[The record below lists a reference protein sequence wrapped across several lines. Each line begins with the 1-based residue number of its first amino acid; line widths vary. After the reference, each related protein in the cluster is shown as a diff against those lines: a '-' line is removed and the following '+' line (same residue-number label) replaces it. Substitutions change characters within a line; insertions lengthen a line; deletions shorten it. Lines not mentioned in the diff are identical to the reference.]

1 MVRGLVGTLLVAA
14 LLLATSATAQ
24 DEALP
29 DILERHLV
37 QLEKSW
43 AASLY
48 IRRSVRNI
56 QILEYSRS
64 DNASVISARYD
75 YRMGDSTASDTVYI
89 TFRDGYR
96 TCVAYRFYNKY
107 CTLTGARDGSP

>member
-1 MVRGLVGTLLVAA
+1 MARRLMGTLLAVAT
-14 LLLATSATAQ
+14 LFATSASAQ
-24 DEALP
+24 DDEWPA
-29 DILERHLV
+29 ILERQLI
-37 QLEKSW
+37 QLEDSW

-56 QILEYSRS
+56 QVLEYSRS
-64 DNASVISARYD
+64 ENASVVSARYD

-89 TFRDGYR
+89 AFRDGLR

-107 CTLTGARDGSP
+107 CTLNGARDGSP